1 MNINLQLLLPK
12 KWAWFKL
19 ISFVTFFTNH
29 YYNYCCISITW
40 REALLESRKNRT
52 FILHW
57 KNFLVRLKT
66 LNKRKWM
73 NLIMS
78 NVPKMRSGRDGERE
92 RERKRGIISWKLIY
106 VCFKCKKLAF
116 NNNDFNFICFTCL
129 SCLWNK
135 QLLLVTR
142 NHFASLLTQ
151 HTPDELDTSIL
162 LILSCVTSSQ
172 RCLMVPL

>member
-19 ISFVTFFTNH
+19 ISFVTFFTND

-40 REALLESRKNRT
+40 REALLESRKDCT

-57 KNFLVRLKT
+57 NSFLVRFKT

-78 NVPKMRSGRDGERE
+78 NVPTNVKWKRE
-92 RERKRGIISWKLIY
+92 RERKRGLNKWKTNLCFALSRKNLHLTTTIFTSYASHAFHVFWINNCCFIHEIIS
-106 VCFKCKKLAF
+106 
-116 NNNDFNFICFTCL
+116 
-129 SCLWNK
+129 
-135 QLLLVTR
+135 
-142 NHFASLLTQ
+142 H
-151 HTPDELDTSIL
+151 
-162 LILSCVTSSQ
+162 
-172 RCLMVPL
+172 